1 MTPEEVLKLLRFYFP
16 AAFTEKEGFQQST
29 RGRKFVERL
38 GRLAKD
44 PLSHTHLNQLL
55 HINHEA
61 GHSYGLF
68 RYYFL
73 EAPVGHP
80 YPIGVLLDGVPTHS
94 PDSIDSINQLC
105 LGLHRFFVDAMLFWG
120 NFRTA
125 YRSLRN
131 SSYEEL
137 VSFFASKRTD
147 TLLLQRRGSI
157 MPFEGIPADDRYLIA
172 ELACKA
178 YTPRK
183 GSTESLLES
192 ELLKAYKLCGQTKV
206 PVKTLI
212 SMAEQANETDLQA
225 QMSFKFSSEEFLE
238 AVIESDDQLR
248 SRIQEVAQRFS
259 RARERALQNT
269 ENYLSI
275 VNELD
280 VYVATSMRNR
290 DDFRDM
296 SKNCQSIFQKEK
308 LSSFKLR
315 YFDPTNSA
323 ADSHEDKGLIECLMV
338 KCAKVLIYFAGEKES
353 FGKDVE
359 AAMALSLGKPV
370 IIYCPPTPEGEKR
383 MRFFRDIHPLSRL
396 IDVESGVPVG
406 AMITNQLDKVVEL
419 LYRIFANEMEYDID
433 HDGDGYF
440 RLVERLTRSVIRL
453 QTNSKILRES
463 FWNYYHG
470 IS

>member
-1 MTPEEVLKLLRFYFP
+1 MTPEEILKLLRFYFP
-16 AAFTEKEGFQQST
+16 AAFPEDGGFQNT
-29 RGRKFVERL
+29 PRGQKLVDRL
-38 GRLAKD
+38 GRLAKE
-44 PLSHTHLNQLL
+44 PLSQTHLNQLL
-55 HINHEA
+55 HLNHEA
-61 GHSYGLF
+61 SFSSGLF

-73 EAPVGHP
+73 EAPVNHT
-80 YPIGVLLDGVPTHS
+80 YPVGMVLDGVPKHS
-94 PDSIDSINQLC
+94 PESVDSIDQLR
-105 LGLHRFFVDAMLFWG
+105 LGLHRFFMDALLFWG

-125 YRSLRN
+125 YRSLRDL
-131 SSYEEL
+131 SYEGL
-137 VSFFASKRTD
+137 VSFFVGKRMD
-147 TLLLQRRGSI
+147 TLQMQRRGSI
-157 MPFEGIPADDRYLIA
+157 LPFEPIPADDRYLIA

-178 YTPRK
+178 YTPKK
-183 GSTESLLES
+183 GNTESLLET
-192 ELLKAYKLCGQTKV
+192 ELLKAYKASGLTKV
-206 PVKTLI
+206 PVKVLI

-225 QMSFKFSSEEFLE
+225 QLSFKFSCEEFLE
-238 AVIESDDQLR
+238 AVIESDEQLR
-248 SRIQEVAQRFS
+248 SRIREVAQRFA

-280 VYVATSMRNR
+280 VYVATSMRTR
-290 DDFRDM
+290 EDFREM
-296 SKNCQSIFQKEK
+296 SRNCQSIFQQEK

-323 ADSHEDKGLIECLMV
+323 AESHEDKGLIECLMV
-338 KCAKVLIYFAGEKES
+338 KCAKVLIYFAGERES

-370 IIYCPPTPEGEKR
+370 IIYCYPTPEGEKR

-406 AMITNQLDKVVEL
+406 AMITNQLDVVVEL
-419 LYRIFANEMEYDID
+419 LYRIFANEMEYDIE

-440 RLVERLTRSVIRL
+440 RLIERLTRSVVRL

-470 IS
+470 AS